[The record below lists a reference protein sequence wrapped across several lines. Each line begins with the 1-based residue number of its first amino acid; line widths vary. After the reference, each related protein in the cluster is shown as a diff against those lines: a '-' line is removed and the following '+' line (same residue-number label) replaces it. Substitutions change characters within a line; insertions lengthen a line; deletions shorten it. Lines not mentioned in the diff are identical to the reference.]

1 MITTANKLKN
11 KAILLLQFVHKCN
24 ELNFRKIIDCPEVH
38 CLKWSEDGKQVQIV
52 FIRLSELGEFL
63 RIYYAQGIIVWL
75 YQRLSQLGFEAIYKN
90 KIKRKDLPEI
100 IGFYKKDFT
109 KFNCNENS
117 TFTINLPINPL
128 SLTNP
133 LNVFNT
139 NPPIDPFGCLQY
151 NRFDVPKPCELKR
164 YKSCKKRNVDELCY
178 ESSLIRKLNVEN
190 RTRSKAF
197 KPRKMSVLR
206 RRRHLYKNLPSK
218 NDKYVINNEAFEQVH
233 AIRHSLDPHNKN
245 HRPPWATIYCAKAEN
260 CFKSKS
266 VSECVKEASINE
278 ESDSESH
285 QKPKQQSNTKK
296 EARKQESKE
305 AEPKLK
311 PGRKAKPHNFSS
323 NFVQRFG
330 AAYLK
335 YKQSKLDKE
344 KALGRSNSSESS
356 YVIAPLHTHETVD
369 KIFEDSRKQ
378 ENIDAAVKSIL

>member
-11 KAILLLQFVHKCN
+11 KAILLSQFVHNCN

-90 KIKRKDLPEI
+90 KTKRKDLPEI
-100 IGFYKKDFT
+100 IGFYKQDFT
-109 KFNCNENS
+109 KFNCNESS

-128 SLTNP
+128 SFTNP
-133 LNVFNT
+133 LNVFNN

-151 NRFDVPKPCELKR
+151 NRLDVPKPKR
-164 YKSCKKRNVDELCY
+164 YKSLKKRNVDELCY
-178 ESSLIRKLNVEN
+178 ESSLIRKLNAEN

-206 RRRHLYKNLPSK
+206 RRRHLYKNLPST
-218 NDKYVINNEAFEQVH
+218 NDRYVINNEAFEQVH
-233 AIRHSLDPHNKN
+233 AIRHYLDPYKKN
-245 HRPPWATIYCAKAEN
+245 YRPPWATIYCNKAEDRLKIN
-260 CFKSKS
+260 NASDHVKKASKS
-266 VSECVKEASINE
+266 E

-285 QKPKQQSNTKK
+285 QKPKNNTKK
-296 EARKQESKE
+296 PSKE

-323 NFVQRFG
+323 KFVQRFG
-330 AAYLK
+330 EAYLK

-344 KALGRSNSSESS
+344 KVCNNSPESS

-369 KIFEDSRKQ
+369 KIFKDSRKQ